1 MSSDELKTV
10 VKIFEYKEIKSDHIF
25 YQRYA
30 EAANARDCE
39 RDYEWK
45 LLNIL
50 GYEPLDACNSMKKEK
65 LLNNYFLEK
74 FKIEYPKKIT
84 TEFKNSVLRQIKLN
98 ELGI

>member
-1 MSSDELKTV
+1 MKNDELKIII
-10 VKIFEYKEIKSDHIF
+10 KLFEYKEIKSGHIF

-39 RDYEWK
+39 RDYEFE

-50 GYEPLDACNSMKKEK
+50 GYQVSDNKTKEK
-65 LLNNYFLEK
+65 ILNDYFLEN
-74 FKIEYPKKIT
+74 FNIVYPKKIT
-84 TEFKNSVLRQIKLN
+84 TEFKNGVLRQIKLN